1 MSNWRA
7 IVHVQETKLPDKQLR
22 KVTMLVACRPLVSLC
37 ATTLYVIPQDDQRTR
52 LKDAHFLLL
61 LLFPLLGIGLGLL
74 LRLLSGFFLVFE
86 FLYSGV
92 AAISRV
98 CKSPSGIGAVSTGTS
113 FASSHRVRWTA
124 GAYRLA
130 FVSCSSPPSSSELSR
145 PGSAFRSTSSRHD
158 CRDRLNAHRSDAGPT
173 TAFAAIDTSR

>member
-1 MSNWRA
+1 M
-7 IVHVQETKLPDKQLR
+7 Q
-22 KVTMLVACRPLVSLC
+22 
-37 ATTLYVIPQDDQRTR
+37 TTCFFVCFNFVIPHDDQRTR

-61 LLFPLLGIGLGLL
+61 LLFPLLGISLGLL

-98 CKSPSGIGAVSTGTS
+98 CKSPSGRRAVSTGRS
-113 FASSHRVRWTA
+113 FALSRRVRWTA

-130 FVSCSSPPSSSELSR
+130 FVSCSFPPSSSELSK
-145 PGSAFRSTSSRHD
+145 PDSAFRSTSSRHD
-158 CRDRLNAHRSDAGPT
+158 CGDQLNAHWSDAGPT
-173 TAFAAIDTSR
+173 TAFSATDT